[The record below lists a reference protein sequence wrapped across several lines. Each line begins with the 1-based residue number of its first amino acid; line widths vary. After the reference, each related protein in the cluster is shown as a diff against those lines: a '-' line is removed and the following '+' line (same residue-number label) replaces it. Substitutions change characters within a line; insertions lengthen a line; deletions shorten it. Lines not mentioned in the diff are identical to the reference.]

1 MVDLNYFLELFRLI
15 GITIS
20 LLGTFSLISWF
31 YKLFCKNEV
40 DRALIHV
47 AILWN
52 TLVIFVGEILSGFA
66 FIGFIFLN
74 PLPVV
79 L

>member
-1 MVDLNYFLELFRLI
+1 MIDLNYFLEIFRLI
-15 GITIS
+15 GIAIS
-20 LLGTFSLISWF
+20 LLGTLSLINWF
-31 YKLFCKNEV
+31 YKLFCKNEL
-40 DRALIHV
+40 DRAFIHG

-52 TLVIFVGEILSGFA
+52 MLLIFVGELLSGFA